1 MDTLFD
7 EEHLTERAE
16 RLAEESRAAAL
27 PPAEARA
34 KAREDLLV
42 AGVLLGMEDVL
53 GDQVFGDCAGLP
65 DRVAFRL
72 HDAQVAR
79 AELRAALPG
88 ALRFNAGQGGTD
100 ADGYESEDAA
110 AAAAFLMLGFGS
122 LLTGSTAS
130 SQYLSGL
137 PRDQAEHSDQP
148 KPGA

>member
-7 EEHLTERAE
+7 EDGLTERADQ
-16 RLAEESRAAAL
+16 LADESRAAAL

-34 KAREDLLV
+34 KAREDLQV
-42 AGVLLGMEDVL
+42 AAVLLGMEAVL
-53 GDQVFGDCAGLP
+53 GEEVYGDCAGLP

-88 ALRFNAGQGGTD
+88 ALRFNAGEEGTD
-100 ADGYESEDAA
+100 ADGYKTEEDAA
-110 AAAAFLMLGFGS
+110 AAARLMLGFGS

-130 SQYLSGL
+130 TQYLSGL
-137 PRDQAEHSDQP
+137 PRDQAEHINQP
-148 KPGA
+148 KPEA